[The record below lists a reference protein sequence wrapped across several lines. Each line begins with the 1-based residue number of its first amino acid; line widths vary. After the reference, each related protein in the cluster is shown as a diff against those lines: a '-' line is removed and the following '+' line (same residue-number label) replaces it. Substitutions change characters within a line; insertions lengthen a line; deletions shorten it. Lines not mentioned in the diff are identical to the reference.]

1 MAWFSNNYQCDRCDG
16 EWTDEWSSMCD
27 DDCPICGAKHMS
39 PCRSDDLTEIVVRQA
54 NLFVVFRSSAL
65 AEHAPDYKQIAS
77 FPTRK
82 LAEAYMQAVIRDG

>member
-1 MAWFSNNYQCDRCDG
+1 
-16 EWTDEWSSMCD
+16 
-27 DDCPICGAKHMS
+27 MS

-65 AEHAPDYKQIAS
+65 AEHAPDYERIAS

-82 LAEAYMQAVIRDG
+82 LADAYMQAVIRAE